1 MRDNEPQSAESMS
14 AVSLILL
21 FFGLAIVFVGLG
33 LGLWLITIGYQ
44 ALYHPEHVPLV
55 GKVAWHRDRAEQGR
69 PAGMGIQLKTPP
81 HLYARY
87 VTQLDEEEQGEERP
101 DESGD

>member
-1 MRDNEPQSAESMS
+1 M
-14 AVSLILL
+14 LL
-21 FFGLAIVFVGLG
+21 ELDQ
-33 LGLWLITIGYQ
+33 YS
-44 ALYHPEHVPLV
+44 VPLV

-69 PAGMGIQLKTPP
+69 PAGMGIQLKNPP

-87 VTQLDEEEQGEERP
+87 VTQLGEEEQDEERP